1 MDLQS
6 IQDIEKLNEQNK
18 TIEELKEKLE
28 QDISDQSVIS
38 ENSSEYFE
46 EK

>member
-18 TIEELKEKLE
+18 TIEELKEKVE
-28 QDISDQSVIS
+28 QYISDQSVIS